1 MKDED
6 IRKILGQTPFFQN
19 LSDDMLTTLASA
31 GRTRNIKKGQSL
43 FSVGDSGDAVYAVL
57 EGRILLSRV
66 TSEGKEIALA
76 GMERGDLF
84 GELSLIDG
92 DARSADATAA
102 ENTNLFVLE
111 RQAFWSI
118 LREQSDIAEALLIMM
133 CQRLRATNELVESV
147 SFLELGPR
155 LARLLLIL
163 AARADVDEE
172 GVVTLQSRYTQGELA
187 KRIAAS
193 RESVSK
199 QISQWTR
206 DGLLDIENGRVKI
219 LDPETISLIADTG
232 DEDW

>member
-1 MKDED
+1 MKRSAAGTGRDVSVAIAGSPCGASGAPAAAAAAVASTAD
-6 IRKILGQTPFFQN
+6 ATA
-19 LSDDMLTTLASA
+19 DATT
-31 GRTRNIKKGQSL
+31 
-43 FSVGDSGDAVYAVL
+43 
-57 EGRILLSRV
+57 
-66 TSEGKEIALA
+66 
-76 GMERGDLF
+76 
-84 GELSLIDG
+84 
-92 DARSADATAA
+92 ADATAA

-199 QISQWTR
+199 RLQ
-206 DGLLDIENGRVKI
+206 
-219 LDPETISLIADTG
+219 ADTLAPP
-232 DEDW
+232 